1 MAELFSIL
9 YLALFALSG
18 LGISRLFFYRDRP
31 MIRIWLGLT
40 FGMLMLIWLPA
51 LFSFVF
57 GFVLFSQLLGFRRL
71 LIGAVCWLLS
81 RKKSLTA
88 ALGKKNSP
96 R

>member
-1 MAELFSIL
+1 
-9 YLALFALSG
+9 
-18 LGISRLFFYRDRP
+18 LFFYRDRP

-57 GFVLFSQLLGFRRL
+57 GFVLLSQLLGL
-71 LIGAVCWLLS
+71 LAACMLGAVCWMLS
-81 RKKSLTA
+81 RKKVFNRVSLEKT
-88 ALGKKNSP
+88 NSP